1 MLLNY
6 SIVRLFEYSITRI
19 LECSN
24 TRTLDF
30 LIRCHAYPD
39 IQGIQNNPKTA
50 VQL

>member
-6 SIVRLFEYSITRI
+6 SIVRLLEY
-19 LECSN
+19 SN

-39 IQGIQNNPKTA
+39 IQGIQNNPKTV